1 MRRLRGFSGPDGTG
15 GQAIVMVAIVF
26 MALMFAVGLAIDA
39 GQLFAAK
46 RAQQEAADAGA
57 FAGAVVLYQGGTV
70 LQATAAAI
78 EDATRNGYTNGV
90 NGTTVMVNGSNIA
103 TSNPPSSGPYA
114 GESPVRHIEV
124 VVIRQVKTTL
134 VPAEAAFNPVRARG
148 VGGAEPLNNGYAI
161 IQLDAS
167 CIPGAVGVETNVDV
181 HLTGGGILVNSCSST
196 SVTGV
201 DDNSRITICAT
212 TGPCTPNPYGVDLV
226 GGANVTWPSNL
237 TVHATVPVQ
246 PDPFAGTPKPTTI
259 DVNGTIYIKSYNGI
273 DNLPLNPGP
282 VPGTTNTYPEG
293 IYTSRV
299 DGNPGNFYLCHGIYI
314 LENGMGG
321 DIYRDTNP
329 LHVDPNTNTPC
340 DGKVFIFNTTQNF
353 PIPGGTCG
361 GIGVGTNG
369 NHPITLRPM
378 DTIPPLGIQAYKN
391 FTIFQDPNC
400 TATMDVG
407 GNQVLDAGGTIYIPN
422 AQVRMEGNPSTID
435 GGQFV
440 AKTFVIQNGNLNINY
455 SAGNTAQ
462 PIQPRLA
469 E

>member
-1 MRRLRGFSGPDGTG
+1 MSRLRGSFGPDGTG

-78 EDATRNGYTNGV
+78 ADATRNGFSDGV
-90 NGTTVMVNGSNIA
+90 NGTTVTVNGSNIA
-103 TSNPPSSGPYA
+103 TSNAPTSSPYA
-114 GESPVRHIEV
+114 GESPVRHVEV
-124 VVIRQVKTTL
+124 IVVRQVKTTL
-134 VPAEAAFNPVRARG
+134 VPAEAAFNPVRALG
-148 VGGAEPLNNGYAI
+148 IAGAEPLNSGYAI

-167 CIPGAVGVETNVDV
+167 CTPGAVGMQTNVDI
-181 HLTGGGILVNSCSST
+181 HLIGGGMLVNSCSAT

-201 DDNSRITICAT
+201 DSTSDITIS
-212 TGPCTPNPYGVDLV
+212 PSSLSVDLV
-226 GGANVTWPSNL
+226 GGAAVTWPASL
-237 TVHATVPVQ
+237 TVNTGVPVQ
-246 PDPFAGTPKPTTI
+246 PDPFAGTPRPT
-259 DVNGTIYIKSYNGI
+259 NLKSYNGI
-273 DNLPLNPGP
+273 NALPTNPAP

-293 IYTSRV
+293 IYTYRM
-299 DGNPGNFYLCHGIYI
+299 DGNPGDIYLCHGIYI

-329 LHVDPNTNTPC
+329 AHVDPNTNTPC
-340 DGKVFIFNTTQNF
+340 DGKVLIFNTTQNF

-378 DTIPPLGIQAYKN
+378 DVIPPTGIQAYVN

-400 TATMDVG
+400 TATMDIG

-422 AQVRMEGNPSTID
+422 AQLRMEGNPSTIA

-440 AKTFVIQNGNLNINY
+440 AKTILVQNGNLNITYN
-455 SAGNTAQ
+455 AGGTAQ
-462 PIQPRLA
+462 PIQPRLVR
-469 E
+469 

>member
-1 MRRLRGFSGPDGTG
+1 MPTQRSFFGRGRDG
-15 GQAIVMVAIVF
+15 GQAIVMIAIVF

-57 FAGAVVLYQGGTV
+57 YAGAIVLYQGGTV
-70 LQATAAAI
+70 MEATAAAI
-78 EDATRNGYTNGV
+78 ADATRNGFTDGV
-90 NGTTVMVNGSNIA
+90 NGATVTVNGTNVAS
-103 TSNPPSSGPYA
+103 SNPPTSGLYA
-114 GESPVRHIEV
+114 GENPVKHVEV
-124 VVIRQVKTTL
+124 VIVRQVKTTL

-148 VGGAEPLNNGYAI
+148 VAGAEPLNSGYAI
-161 IQLDAS
+161 IQLDTS
-167 CIPGAVGVETNVDV
+167 CTPGAVGVQTNVDI
-181 HLTGGGILVNSCSST
+181 HLTGGGMLVNSCSST

-201 DDNSRITICAT
+201 TNTSDITICAALPA
-212 TGPCTPNPYGVDLV
+212 PCTPNTLSVDLV
-226 GGANVTWPSNL
+226 GGASVSWPYAL
-237 TVHATVPVQ
+237 TVRTAVPVQ
-246 PDPFAGTPKPTTI
+246 PDPFAGTPKP
-259 DVNGTIYIKSYNGI
+259 IYLKSYNGI
-273 DNLPLNPGP
+273 ANLPTNPAA

-293 IYTSRV
+293 IYTNQI

-314 LENGMGG
+314 LKNGMGG

-329 LHVDPNTNTPC
+329 AHVDPNTGTPC

-353 PIPGGTCG
+353 PNPGGTCG
-361 GIGVGTNG
+361 GIGTGTNG

-378 DTIPPLGIQAYKN
+378 DTIPAAGIQAYVN

-422 AQVRMEGNPSTID
+422 ALLKMEGNPSTID

-440 AKTFVIQNGNLNINY
+440 AKTLLIQNGNLNINY
-455 SAGNTAQ
+455 NPGNTAQ
-462 PIQPRLA
+462 PVGPHLS

>member
-1 MRRLRGFSGPDGTG
+1 MRKPTTFFGTESTG

-57 FAGAVVLYQGGTV
+57 FAGAVVLYQRGSV
-70 LQATAAAI
+70 LAATQAAI
-78 EDATRNGYTNGV
+78 DDTTRNGYTNGV
-90 NGTTVMVNGSNIA
+90 NNTTVMVNGSNIA
-103 TSNPPSSGPYA
+103 TSNPPSSGPFA

-124 VVIRQVKTTL
+124 IVIRQVQTTL

-148 VGGAEPLNNGYAI
+148 VGGAEPLNGGYAL

-167 CIPGAVGVETNVDV
+167 CTPGAVGVLTNIDIN
-181 HLTGGGILVNSCSST
+181 LTGGGMLVNSCSST
-196 SVTGV
+196 SVTGI
-201 DDNSRITICAT
+201 DDDSRITICAAAPA
-212 TGPCTPNPYGVDLV
+212 PCSPNTLSVDIV

-237 TVHATVPVQ
+237 TVRTAVPVQ
-246 PDPFAGTPKPTTI
+246 PDPFAGTSKPTTL
-259 DVNGTIYIKSYNGI
+259 KSYNGI
-273 DNLPLNPGP
+273 ADLPTNPAA

-293 IYTSRV
+293 IYTNQL
-299 DGNPGNFYLCHGIYI
+299 DGNPGSLYVCHGIYI
-314 LENGMGG
+314 LKNGMGG

-329 LHVDPNTNTPC
+329 AHIDPNTNTPC

-353 PIPGGTCG
+353 PNAGGTCG
-361 GIGVGTNG
+361 GIGTQTNG
-369 NHPITLRPM
+369 NHPISLRPM
-378 DTIPPLGIQAYKN
+378 DIIPPTGTQAYVN
-391 FTIFQDPNC
+391 FMIYQDPNC
-400 TATMDVG
+400 TATMDIG
-407 GNQVLDAGGTIYIPN
+407 GNQVLDVSGTIYVPN
-422 AQVRMEGNPSTID
+422 ATVRLEGNPSTII

-440 AKTFVIQNGNLNINY
+440 AKFLRLQNGNLNINY
-455 SAGNTAQ
+455 SAGTTAQ